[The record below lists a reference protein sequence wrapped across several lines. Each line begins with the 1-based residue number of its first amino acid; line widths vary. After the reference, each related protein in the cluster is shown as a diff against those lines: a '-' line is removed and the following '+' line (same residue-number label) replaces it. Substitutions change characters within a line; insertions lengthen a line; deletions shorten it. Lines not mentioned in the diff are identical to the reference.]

1 MDNKKDK
8 LWKEAYRRCRL
19 SVRHI
24 QMAKELGLNPKSL
37 IKNIPSPKE
46 RWKLPVRVWIEEMY
60 NKRFKNRRGNNYGKA
75 TGSER

>member
-1 MDNKKDK
+1 MASNNKKDE

-37 IKNIPSPKE
+37 MKNIPSAKE
-46 RWKLPVRVWIEEMY
+46 SWKLYARNWIEDMY
-60 NKRFKNRRGNNYGKA
+60 ERHFGNRKK
-75 TGSER
+75 